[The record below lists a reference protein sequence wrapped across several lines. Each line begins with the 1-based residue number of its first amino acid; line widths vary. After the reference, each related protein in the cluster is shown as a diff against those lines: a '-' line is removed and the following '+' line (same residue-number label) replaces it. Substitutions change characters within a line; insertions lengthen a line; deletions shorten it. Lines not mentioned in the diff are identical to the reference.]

1 MKVKSCP
8 KVKNTP
14 MTQEQDR
21 RDVPEDVGVLFI
33 FSLMSNTLIASNK
46 MLTLHESAR
55 SREVGHSGIDI

>member
-8 KVKNTP
+8 KVKNTA
-14 MTQEQDR
+14 MTQQDR